1 MVGSGHEFSNPG
13 VAFQGD
19 SLPELWVVGCIEC
32 LFGLLIVFDGG
43 RI

>member
-19 SLPELWVVGCIEC
+19 SFPEFGVVGCIEG
-32 LFGLLIVFDGG
+32 LFGLLIIFDGG